1 MRRLTWLVLL
11 LVVAGSSA
19 GSAASKNNEHPDKE
33 MLRML
38 DFLREMEMVKQ
49 VEMMQDLT
57 HVEQSGT
64 PPPDTSSRKPLPSKG
79 KEAGK

>member
-1 MRRLTWLVLL
+1 
-11 LVVAGSSA
+11 
-19 GSAASKNNEHPDKE
+19 
-33 MLRML
+33 MLRMM

-64 PPPDTSSRKPLPSKG
+64 LTPDASSRKSLPSKR
-79 KEAGK
+79 KEAVK

>member
-1 MRRLTWLVLL
+1 
-11 LVVAGSSA
+11 
-19 GSAASKNNEHPDKE
+19 
-33 MLRML
+33 ML